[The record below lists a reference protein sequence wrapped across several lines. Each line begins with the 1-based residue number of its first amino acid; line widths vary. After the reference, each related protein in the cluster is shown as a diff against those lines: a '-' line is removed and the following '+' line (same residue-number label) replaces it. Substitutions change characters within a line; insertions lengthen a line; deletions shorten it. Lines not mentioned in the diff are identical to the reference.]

1 MFLNVDCACCD
12 SVFACVL
19 KRGTFFYSNSVRV
32 RQHVDEREVATPI
45 IIAAASLN
53 HEMELRYLKLNI
65 SLTMHCFNT
74 RKKKKGYLKNQT
86 YQPFENVMYNRHIS
100 NVSV

>member
-53 HEMELRYLKLNI
+53 HKMELRYLKLNI

-74 RKKKKGYLKNQT
+74 KKKKKRISEKSNISTVRECDVQQT
-86 YQPFENVMYNRHIS
+86 YQQC
-100 NVSV
+100 

>member
-19 KRGTFFYSNSVRV
+19 KRGTFFYSNNVRV
-32 RQHVDEREVATPI
+32 RQHVDEREIATPN
-45 IIAAASLN
+45 IIAAASLI
-53 HEMELRYLKLNI
+53 HKRETRYLKLNI

-74 RKKKKGYLKNQT
+74 RNRKGYLKNQT
-86 YQPFENVMYNRHIS
+86 YQSLRM
-100 NVSV
+100 

>member
-19 KRGTFFYSNSVRV
+19 KRGTFFYFNSVRV
-32 RQHVDEREVATPI
+32 RQHVDEREVATPN

-53 HEMELRYLKLNI
+53 HKTELRYLKLNI

-74 RKKKKGYLKNQT
+74 RGKKRKKEKKKD
-86 YQPFENVMYNRHIS
+86 I
-100 NVSV
+100 